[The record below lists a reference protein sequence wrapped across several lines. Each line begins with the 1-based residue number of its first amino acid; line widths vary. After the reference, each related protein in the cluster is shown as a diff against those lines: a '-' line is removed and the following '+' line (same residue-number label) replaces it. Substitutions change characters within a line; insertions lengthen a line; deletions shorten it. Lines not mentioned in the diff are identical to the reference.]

1 MHLPRTRYR
10 TSAHDQRHP
19 LEADVLIIGG
29 GVAGARAAYDANRAG
44 LSVTM
49 VIKGLLG
56 KSGCSIFAGNL
67 NYFAPPKDEDSALPE
82 AATEEEELRIRRTM
96 AFLANTPITSAT
108 RNTCAMRR
116 TGVSASSSTG

>member
-1 MHLPRTRYR
+1 MTRAIR
-10 TSAHDQRHP
+10 LDT
-19 LEADVLIIGG
+19 DVLVIGG

-67 NYFAPPKDEDSALPE
+67 N
-82 AATEEEELRIRRTM
+82 
-96 AFLANTPITSAT
+96 
-108 RNTCAMRR
+108 
-116 TGVSASSSTG
+116 